1 MLEVSSLHVHYGGI
15 HALQG
20 VSIEVKE
27 GQIVAVVGANGAG
40 KSTLLKTIAGAKAPT
55 SGSITFEGKPL
66 ASTPC
71 RVVRQGIMLVPEGRQ
86 IFANLTV
93 RENLLIGGYTRKND
107 LGDTL
112 KEVLEVFPT
121 LKTRLNQMGG
131 TLSGGEQQMLAVGRA
146 MMASPKLLLLDEP
159 SLGLAPIIV
168 DTLFA
173 TLKRIQSMGTT
184 IVVVEQNAVAAL
196 ELCDRA
202 YVMRT
207 GKVWLEG
214 SGKELL
220 ADPRTLREYLGA

>member
-27 GQIVAVVGANGAG
+27 GEIVAVVGANGAG

-121 LKTRLNQMGG
+121 LKAG
-131 TLSGGEQQMLAVGRA
+131 
-146 MMASPKLLLLDEP
+146 
-159 SLGLAPIIV
+159 
-168 DTLFA
+168 
-173 TLKRIQSMGTT
+173 
-184 IVVVEQNAVAAL
+184 
-196 ELCDRA
+196 
-202 YVMRT
+202 
-207 GKVWLEG
+207 
-214 SGKELL
+214 
-220 ADPRTLREYLGA
+220 

>member
-1 MLEVSSLHVHYGGI
+1 
-15 HALQG
+15 
-20 VSIEVKE
+20 
-27 GQIVAVVGANGAG
+27 
-40 KSTLLKTIAGAKAPT
+40 
-55 SGSITFEGKPL
+55 
-66 ASTPC
+66 
-71 RVVRQGIMLVPEGRQ
+71 
-86 IFANLTV
+86 
-93 RENLLIGGYTRKND
+93 
-107 LGDTL
+107 
-112 KEVLEVFPT
+112 
-121 LKTRLNQMGG
+121 
-131 TLSGGEQQMLAVGRA
+131 MLAVGRA
-146 MMASPKLLLLDEP
+146 MMLAQLLLLDEP

>member
-27 GQIVAVVGANGAG
+27 GEIVAVVGANGAG

>member
-66 ASTPC
+66 AYTPC